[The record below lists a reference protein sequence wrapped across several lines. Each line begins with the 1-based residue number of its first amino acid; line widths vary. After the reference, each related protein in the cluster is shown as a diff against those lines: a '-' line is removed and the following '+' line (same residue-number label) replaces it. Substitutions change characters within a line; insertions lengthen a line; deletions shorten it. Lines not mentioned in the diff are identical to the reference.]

1 MGSGQCHMAV
11 PDKIKKQGPLE
22 TPQCHG
28 PQI

>member
-1 MGSGQCHMAV
+1 MEVAYGQWAV

-22 TPQCHG
+22 TLQCHG